1 MSRVL
6 DEEVAFNLTPLID
19 VVFVIL
25 ILFMV
30 MAPLLDK
37 ESVQLAPAPEI
48 PLEEITALEKQGK
61 FTLHVKED
69 DSITFNHHPVSLEQ
83 LGPLLVQA
91 HKKFPGETPQLFHD
105 KKGSFG
111 RYQEVKNLAA
121 KAGFKQID
129 VILQP

>member
-6 DEEVAFNLTPLID
+6 DEEVGFNLTPLID

-30 MAPLLDK
+30 MAPLLEM
-37 ESVQLAPAPEI
+37 ESVALAPAPEI
-48 PLEEITALEKQGK
+48 PLEALSAVEKQGK
-61 FTLHVKED
+61 FVLHIHED
-69 DSITFNHHPVSLEQ
+69 NTITFNHHPVTLKQ
-83 LGPLLVQA
+83 LAPLLTQA
-91 HKKFPGETPQLFHD
+91 SKKFPEETPQLFCD

-111 RYQEVKNLAA
+111 TFQEVKNLAA
-121 KAGFKQID
+121 LAGFKQID